1 MPDTGAPWNLPFP
14 APSALVRDAPVQ
26 FEDLADAVADGLTAA
41 NIALGPN
48 VVTAFKDDVFS
59 TSSTTYVDVTDLS
72 VTITPSTATSKVLVI
87 VSIMFANTGNNRTT
101 GVQLVRGSTAISI
114 GAAAG
119 SRRLASAAYQSED
132 NVVHSQGPS
141 SIMFLDS
148 PATTSA
154 RTYKLQ
160 IASDGGT
167 AVVNRGASSDVD
179 STSGIRT
186 GSSITVIEVA
196 A

>member
-1 MPDTGAPWNLPFP
+1 MPDTGAPWDLPYP
-14 APSALVRDAPVQ
+14 APSGLVRDAPVA

-59 TSSTTYVDVTDLS
+59 TSSTTYVDLTGLS
-72 VTITPSTATSKVLVI
+72 ATITPSTNTSKVLVI
-87 VSIMFANTGNNRTT
+87 ASLAFFNSNNNSSVA
-101 GVQLVRGSTAISI
+101 VQLVRGSTAIGI

-119 SRRLASAAYQSED
+119 SRRLGNAFYDSED
-132 NVVHSQGPS
+132 NVVHAQGPS

-148 PATTSA
+148 PATTA
-154 RTYKLQ
+154 ATTYKLQ
-160 IASDGGT
+160 IAVNAGT
-167 AVVNRGASSDVD
+167 AFVNRTRGDSDD
-179 STSGIRT
+179 TGSIRI